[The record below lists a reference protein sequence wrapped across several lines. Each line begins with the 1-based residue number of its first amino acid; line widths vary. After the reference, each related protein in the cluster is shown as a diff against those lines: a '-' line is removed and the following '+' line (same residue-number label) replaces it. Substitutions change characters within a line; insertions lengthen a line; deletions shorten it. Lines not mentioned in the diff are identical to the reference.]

1 MIFPLDLLN
10 VSLLL
15 AIIALVLL
23 ITSELFLP
31 QQRKANILIN
41 RKKLRKSAI
50 AFAVL
55 FVVTIA
61 IRTISIILN
70 Y

>member
-1 MIFPLDLLN
+1 MIFPLDLLE

-23 ITSELFLP
+23 MTSELLLP
-31 QQRKANILIN
+31 HHRKANILISK
-41 RKKLRKSAI
+41 KKLRKSAI
-50 AFAVL
+50 VFAGL

-61 IRTISIILN
+61 IRTISIILT

>member
-31 QQRKANILIN
+31 HQRKANILIN